1 MFSYPKGCFDCLAFE
16 SVRSNRNFEVYPQS
30 TKPPGVVSEASHF
43 NLNYYREHRIF
54 SAMASDGYLVSDDRD
69 SVILQVHCLT
79 GEGFTLKLCPRM
91 QGQEVHQ
98 LVLKQLP
105 SRKGRRL
112 ALRYNSLA
120 PRLVRGRY
128 VMVFI
133 AVEPS

>member
-1 MFSYPKGCFDCLAFE
+1 
-16 SVRSNRNFEVYPQS
+16 
-30 TKPPGVVSEASHF
+30 
-43 NLNYYREHRIF
+43 
-54 SAMASDGYLVSDDRD
+54 MASDGYLVSDDRD

-105 SRKGRRL
+105 SRKGRRI

-120 PRLVRGRY
+120 PCRLVRGRY

-133 AVEPS
+133 AVELSQKRCKHRLYW

>member
-1 MFSYPKGCFDCLAFE
+1 
-16 SVRSNRNFEVYPQS
+16 
-30 TKPPGVVSEASHF
+30 
-43 NLNYYREHRIF
+43 
-54 SAMASDGYLVSDDRD
+54 MASGGYLISDDRD
-69 SVILQVHCLT
+69 SVILQVHCLM

-120 PRLVRGRY
+120 PWLVRGRY